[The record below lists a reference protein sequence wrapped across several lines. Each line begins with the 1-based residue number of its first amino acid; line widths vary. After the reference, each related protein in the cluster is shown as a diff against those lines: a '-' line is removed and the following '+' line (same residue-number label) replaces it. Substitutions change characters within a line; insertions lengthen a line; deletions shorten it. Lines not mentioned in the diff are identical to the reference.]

1 MILNRNRGT
10 LFGLLAKKH
19 GAGGWSGWWAQTLEE
34 PRRHEWG
41 SNRGAGRCRSPLFA
55 AGASPP
61 CLPRTSLSP
70 SVNLSFGGS
79 PLPFSCP
86 SSHSFCPVST
96 PSSPILQ
103 LLTSARNVFI
113 TSLYILIYRKHI
125 LETHCHRATFCSLS
139 LSSLRAYYNWLCS
152 PNFLKLRSY
161 LSRVLLKSCLVD
173 FFLICCLCMIPERE
187 KKNYYLTEASSYWN
201 SRCIFLQSDLFSS
214 FFSRSS

>member
-1 MILNRNRGT
+1 MNTQCNVFLI
-10 LFGLLAKKH
+10 F
-19 GAGGWSGWWAQTLEE
+19 
-34 PRRHEWG
+34 WG
-41 SNRGAGRCRSPLFA
+41 YFCFCFYFLVFSEICHCCYFPYIFI
-55 AGASPP
+55 
-61 CLPRTSLSP
+61 SL
-70 SVNLSFGGS
+70 
-79 PLPFSCP
+79 PLPFP
-86 SSHSFCPVST
+86 HSFCPVST

-173 FFLICCLCMIPERE
+173 FFLICCLCMIPERG
-187 KKNYYLTEASSYWN
+187 KKKITISQKQVHIGIPDVFFFKVIYFHPSFPEVPEWKSNYTVIIKELA
-201 SRCIFLQSDLFSS
+201 FSLGGEQK
-214 FFSRSS
+214 

>member
-1 MILNRNRGT
+1 MNTQCNVFLI
-10 LFGLLAKKH
+10 
-19 GAGGWSGWWAQTLEE
+19 
-34 PRRHEWG
+34 
-41 SNRGAGRCRSPLFA
+41 
-55 AGASPP
+55 
-61 CLPRTSLSP
+61 
-70 SVNLSFGGS
+70 FGGYFCFCFYFLVFS
-79 PLPFSCP
+79 EICHCCYFPYIFIVLPLPFP
-86 SSHSFCPVST
+86 HSFCPVST

-139 LSSLRAYYNWLCS
+139 LSSLCAYYNWLCS

-173 FFLICCLCMIPERE
+173 FFLICCLCMIHERE

-214 FFSRSS
+214 FLPRSS